1 MVVDTSALLAMLFA
15 EPERD
20 VLMDRL
26 ADAEDPVISA
36 ATLLE
41 ASIVMR
47 ARTGEEGIADLD
59 RLLEAA
65 AVRCV
70 AVDRAQALL
79 ARDGLARFGKGQAPA
94 GLNYGDCF
102 AYALAKAL
110 DRPLLFK
117 GDDFSRTDVTPA

>member
-1 MVVDTSALLAMLFA
+1 MVLDTSVLLAMLFA

-20 VLMDRL
+20 TFIARL
-26 ADAEDPVISA
+26 AGAEDPVISA

-41 ASIVMR
+41 ASIVMQ
-47 ARTGEEGIADLD
+47 ARTGPEGVADLD

-65 AVRCV
+65 GVRCV
-70 AVDRAQALL
+70 AVDRAQAII
-79 ARDGLARFGKGQAPA
+79 ARESFARFG

-110 DRPLLFK
+110 KRPVLSK
-117 GDDFSRTDVTPA
+117 ATP